1 MNSTSFKIASRY
13 LFSKKT
19 RNVINLISGISL
31 VVVACV
37 TAAMIILLSAFNGI
51 EELVDGLYNKFDPDI
66 SITSQ
71 EGKVLFDDNLDLAS
85 IEKING
91 VLYISSVIE
100 ETAIISKG
108 DSKKSLCKLIG
119 IDTTY
124 VKLSGIKENVSA
136 SPKISP
142 FSRLKVCPT

>member
-1 MNSTSFKIASRY
+1 MRGQKSLLRLLNSTPFKIASRY

-66 SITSQ
+66 TITIN
-71 EGKVLFDDNLDLAS
+71 EGKILYNDSINLEGIKD
-85 IEKING
+85 IPG
-91 VLYISSVIE
+91 VKFISSVIE
-100 ETAIISKG
+100 ETAIITKG
-108 DSKKSLCKLIG
+108 EDKKSLCTIIGLSLIH
-119 IDTTY
+119 I
-124 VKLSGIKENVSA
+124 
-136 SPKISP
+136 
-142 FSRLKVCPT
+142 